1 MSEANDRY
9 DALSVNS
16 DGSLIVVLI
25 VEDEFLVR
33 MVTSNMLADGGYDV
47 LEAGNAAEALI
58 LINARADISLIF
70 TDVDMPGDVNGF
82 GLAHLV
88 HTRTPHLPIIVT
100 SGARL
105 PGEADLPG
113 SSKFL
118 PKPYSFP
125 VLLGMIQHMTGA
137 VGGGGREAQI

>member
-1 MSEANDRY
+1 M
-9 DALSVNS
+9 
-16 DGSLIVVLI
+16 IVVLI

-33 MVTSNMLADGGYDV
+33 MLASNMLADGGYDV

-58 LINARADISLIF
+58 LIEARSDIGLLF
-70 TDVDMPGDVNGF
+70 TDVDMPGEVNGF

-113 SSKFL
+113 RSKFL

-125 VLLGMIQHMTGA
+125 VLLEMVQHSIRA
-137 VGGGGREAQI
+137 AGGSGREG